1 MASQKMTQTI
11 RIVEKRGLAA
21 LLDRFVPDE
30 EDDNKK
36 KKKAKGI
43 KDVMLKEKEEDNGE
57 KKLSQL

>member
-21 LLDRFVPDE
+21 LLDRFFPDE

-36 KKKAKGI
+36 KK
-43 KDVMLKEKEEDNGE
+43 
-57 KKLSQL
+57 